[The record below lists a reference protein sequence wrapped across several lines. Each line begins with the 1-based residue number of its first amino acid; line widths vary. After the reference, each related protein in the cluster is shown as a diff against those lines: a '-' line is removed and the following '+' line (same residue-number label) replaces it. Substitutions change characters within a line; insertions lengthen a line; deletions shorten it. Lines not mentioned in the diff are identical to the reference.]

1 MIRVALA
8 MALTSFA
15 GSAFAQQIILRPN
28 DGTTSVIETFP
39 TDDGPSIIE
48 LEPGS
53 NGAAIVETT
62 PGEDGAA
69 IIETM
74 PGADGTGMLSED
86 VPANDVRALAG
97 NGVALKGLD
106 KVSGEVA
113 DVDLKVGETAPVGR
127 LEVTLGECRF
137 PEDNPAGEGYAWL
150 TIRDASRDAVLF
162 DGWMVASS
170 PALNALDHPRYD
182 VWVIR
187 CTTA

>member
-1 MIRVALA
+1 MIRVVLALMLLA
-8 MALTSFA
+8 SPVL
-15 GSAFAQQIILRPN
+15 AQQITVSPN
-28 DGTTSVIETFP
+28 DGSTAIIETFP

-48 LEPGS
+48 MPRS
-53 NGAAIVETT
+53 NDGPSVFEITPEEDVPAIVDTI
-62 PGEDGAA
+62 PG
-69 IIETM
+69 T
-74 PGADGTGMLSED
+74 DGTGMIIED

-97 NGVALKGLD
+97 AGVALKGLD

-127 LEVTLGECRF
+127 LEVTLGECRY
-137 PEDNPAGEGYAWL
+137 PEDNQAGEGYAWL
-150 TIRDASRDAVLF
+150 TIRDASRETVVF
-162 DGWMVASS
+162 EGWMVASS